1 MRLYAS
7 LSVSMCIYN
16 RVRDHRDSKTEKG
29 KTKDRSE
36 CLNIKTRLD
45 KDGFLI
51 TCQSM

>member
-1 MRLYAS
+1 MHLYVS
-7 LSVSMCIYN
+7 FSVCMCICN
-16 RVRDHRDSKTEKG
+16 RGRDHRDSKTEKG